1 MEGNSSPRHY
11 IEAVIGSLI
20 CSKIGTSSLSSIL
33 LRRGGK
39 YRSGPFKDSIYLIL
53 FLYYLALRSDV
64 IANPSKGRILEL
76 RELLNLRNVYYL

>member
-39 YRSGPFKDSIYLIL
+39 YRSGPFGDSM
-53 FLYYLALRSDV
+53 YYLALRSDV